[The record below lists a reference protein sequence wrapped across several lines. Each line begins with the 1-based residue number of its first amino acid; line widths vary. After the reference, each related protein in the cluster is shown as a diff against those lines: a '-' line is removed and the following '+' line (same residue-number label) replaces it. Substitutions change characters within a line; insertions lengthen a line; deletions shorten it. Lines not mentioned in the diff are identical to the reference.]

1 MILELVTIVLG
12 GVLLYAGGEAVV
24 RSGTAIG
31 LQLGL
36 SPVVVG
42 FTIVAFGTSAPEL
55 AVSIGAALGGHGDLA
70 IANVVGSN
78 LANIALVLGIS
89 ALMVPLGVE
98 SRLVAVDIPL
108 AFFAVVALG
117 LLLLDGTLD
126 RFDGAVF
133 VLALGCWLTASIV
146 ALRREP
152 DLVSEDF
159 DEALSETVADRRAAS
174 RAWALL
180 AVGLVLLGFGGNLFV
195 EGAVDLA
202 GLLGVPEAIIGLTI
216 VAFGTSLPELVTS
229 GIAAWRGR
237 ADMAVGGIVGSNV
250 FNVLGVLGVSALI
263 VPLDSGALLPMD
275 LLAAA
280 VAGALLWP
288 LARSGFVVARVE
300 GALLLAL
307 YLGYMGW
314 RLVAL

>member
-1 MILELVTIVLG
+1 MILALATIAAG
-12 GVLLYAGGEAVV
+12 GVLLYGGGEAVV
-24 RSGTAIG
+24 RGGTAIG

-36 SPVVVG
+36 RPVVVG
-42 FTIVAFGTSAPEL
+42 LTIVAFGTSAPEL

-117 LLLLDGTLD
+117 LLLLDGVLD

-133 VLALGCWLTASIV
+133 VLALGCWLAASIV

-152 DLVSEDF
+152 DLVSEGL
-159 DEALSETVADRRAAS
+159 DEALAETAADRRAAS

-180 AVGLVLLGFGGNLFV
+180 AAGLALLGFGGDVFV
-195 EGAVDLA
+195 DGAVDLA

-229 GIAAWRGR
+229 GLAAWRGR

-250 FNVLGVLGVSALI
+250 FNVLGVLGISALI
-263 VPLDSGALLPMD
+263 VPLDSGALVPAD

-288 LARSGFVVARVE
+288 LARSGFVIARVE